1 MLYSELT
8 GRTEEMEFD
17 KRKLVRKGIL
27 DIKPYIPGKPVQEVR
42 RELGLDDVIKLASN
56 ENPLGPSS
64 LAVEAMK
71 SAMEQIH
78 LYPDAECYELRR
90 AVAESMNISPD
101 HLIFGNG
108 GEEIITLI
116 GKAFINEGDPCVI
129 SRDVYDAYETIV
141 RIMGG
146 TICYS
151 DLVKHRIDL
160 GDMLKKI
167 DERTKLV
174 FICNPMN
181 PTGTIV
187 TRQEIE
193 HFLQD
198 IPSKTLV
205 VLDEAYSHFASDR
218 NYPNGIDY
226 VRQGRNV
233 IVLRTFSKVYGL
245 GGIRIGYGV
254 ADPEL
259 IQYLRLVKEPFNVN
273 MLAQVGAL
281 AAFRDEDHV
290 HKTLHLIRTE
300 KTFLYDELYAMGIEF
315 VPSEA
320 NFVLINVGMNARAL
334 FQEMLKRGVIIRP
347 GDIWN
352 LPNFIRLTI
361 GTREQN
367 LRFIKALRDIRQ
379 GSADAISNV
388 RETRRT
394 EG

>member
-1 MLYSELT
+1 VE
-8 GRTEEMEFD
+8 
-17 KRKLVRKGIL
+17 
-27 DIKPYIPGKPVQEVR
+27 
-42 RELGLDDVIKLASN
+42 RELGLSDIIKMASN
-56 ENPLGPSS
+56 ENPLGPSP

-71 SAMEQIH
+71 AAMGQIH

-90 AVAESMNISPD
+90 AVAESLSISPD

-151 DLVKHRIDL
+151 DLVQHRIDL
-160 GDMLKKI
+160 RDMFKKI
-167 DERTKLV
+167 DEKTKLV

-187 TRQEIE
+187 TRQGLE
-193 HFLQD
+193 HFLEK

-205 VLDEAYSHFASDR
+205 VLDEAYFHFASDR

-226 VRQGRNV
+226 VRQGKNI

-259 IQYLRLVKEPFNVN
+259 IQCLRLVKEPFNVN
-273 MLAQVGAL
+273 MLAQVAAL
-281 AAFRDEDHV
+281 AALRDEDHV
-290 HKTLHLIRTE
+290 TKTLHLVRTE
-300 KTFLYDELYAMGIEF
+300 RAFLYDELRAMGIEF

-320 NFVLINVGMNARAL
+320 NFVWIDVGMDARVL
-334 FQEMLKRGVIIRP
+334 FQQMLKRGVIIRP

-367 LRFIKALRDIRQ
+367 ARFIKSLKEIRQ
-379 GSADAISNV
+379 GSVGAVSKVHEARR
-388 RETRRT
+388 RE
-394 EG
+394 G

>member
-1 MLYSELT
+1 
-8 GRTEEMEFD
+8 MEFD
-17 KRKLVRKGIL
+17 KKNLVRKGIL
-27 DIKPYIPGKPVQEVR
+27 DVKPYVPGKPIQEVE
-42 RELGLDDVIKLASN
+42 RELGLSDIIKMASN

-71 SAMEQIH
+71 AAIEQIH
-78 LYPDAECYELRR
+78 LYPDAECYELRS
-90 AVAESMNISPD
+90 AVAQSLSISPD

-108 GEEIITLI
+108 GEEIITLM

-129 SRDVYDAYETIV
+129 PRDVYDAYETIV

-146 TICYS
+146 VICYS
-151 DLVKHRIDL
+151 DLVEYRIDL
-160 GDMLKKI
+160 KDMLKEI
-167 DERTKLV
+167 DEKTKLV
-174 FICNPMN
+174 FICNPVN

-187 TRQEIE
+187 TRQELE
-193 HFLQD
+193 HFLEK

-205 VLDEAYSHFASDR
+205 VLDEAYFHFASDR

-273 MLAQVGAL
+273 ALAQVGAL
-281 AAFRDEDHV
+281 AALRDEDHV
-290 HKTLHLIRTE
+290 HKTVHLIRTE
-300 KTFLYDELYAMGIEF
+300 KTFLYGELHAMGIEF

-320 NFVLINVGMNARAL
+320 NFIFINVGMDARVL

-367 LRFIKALRDIRQ
+367 QRFIRALKGIRQ
-379 GSADAISNV
+379 GSANAVPSGHEAG
-388 RETRRT
+388 RM